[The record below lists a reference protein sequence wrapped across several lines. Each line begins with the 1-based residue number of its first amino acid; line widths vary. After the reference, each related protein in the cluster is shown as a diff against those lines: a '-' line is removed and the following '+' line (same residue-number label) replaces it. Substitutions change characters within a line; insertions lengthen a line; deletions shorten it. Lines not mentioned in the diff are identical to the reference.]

1 MKAVALDLDGTLLNS
16 SHTVSLLAKKT
27 LVELESFG
35 IKVVLASARPIQSV
49 LTIAQSIGLKNE
61 MMIAGNGAIIAQ
73 RDHKILYKKS
83 IEKVDLEHIFK
94 IYKEYTAQYANENL
108 TMHIYSEFKWLVP
121 LNSHKAQEEAR
132 IIGFLPNIIGEEAYE
147 VKSAE
152 KIMIVSEPLILKQ
165 FSKFLTEKLSHL
177 GIVLSKPDSLEI
189 NAYGVSKYTGVLEFA
204 RINNLSIDNFICI
217 GDGDNDEA
225 MLKNCGFG
233 VAMDNAS
240 FAAKNAA
247 KEVTLS
253 NDQDG
258 VAYFLRKYFSL
269 ND

>member
-16 SHTVSLLAKKT
+16 SHSVSPLAIKT
-27 LVELESFG
+27 LLELENSG

-49 LTIAQSIGLKNE
+49 LKIAQSIGLKNE

-73 RDHKILYKKS
+73 KDHKILYKKS
-83 IEKVDLEHIFK
+83 IEKADLDHIFK
-94 IYKEYTAQYANENL
+94 IYKEFTAQYVKEKL
-108 TMHIYSEFKWLVP
+108 TMHIYSEFNWLVP
-121 LNSHKAQEEAR
+121 WNSQKAQEEAR

-147 VKSAE
+147 IENAE
-152 KIMIVSEPLILKQ
+152 KIMIVSEPIILKQ
-165 FSKFLTEKLSHL
+165 FSNFLIEKFSHL

-204 RINNLSIDNFICI
+204 KINNLAIDEFICI

-233 VAMDNAS
+233 VAMANAS
-240 FAAKNAA
+240 IAAKNAA

-269 ND
+269 NN